1 MDAVVT
7 ARLEVIMKII
17 AVANQKGG
25 VGKTATVASLAAAL
39 VAERQRVLVVDGD
52 PQGNLSLALGVPA
65 SPDDYTTY
73 DLLLDPQA
81 ALADCAV
88 PVPWGTAAVVPTDVR
103 LAAAEVELASSSDRL
118 LRLRTKLH
126 RKLPFDYVLIDT
138 PPSLGFLTLNALA
151 AADAVVIPVQCSYLA
166 MQGLRQ
172 LLETIEAV
180 KAHGNPNLRTLGVL
194 LTMYDPR
201 TLHTQQVE
209 ERLLAHFGTLVFET
223 RIRRSVVFD
232 YATVAGEPVVI
243 HRPDSPG
250 AQAYIQVAR
259 EVMARAQNA

>member
-180 KAHGNPNLRTLGVL
+180 KAHGNPNLRTLG
-194 LTMYDPR
+194 

-209 ERLLAHFGTLVFET
+209 ERLLAHFGALVFET

>member
-1 MDAVVT
+1 
-7 ARLEVIMKII
+7 MKTI

-39 VAERQRVLVVDGD
+39 VAEGQRVLAVDDD
-52 PQGNLSLALGVPA
+52 PQGNLSLAMGVPPT
-65 SPDDYTTY
+65 PDARTTY

-81 ALADCAV
+81 TLADCAV
-88 PVPWGTAAVVPTDVR
+88 AVSWGRAAVVPTDVR
-103 LAAAEVELASSSDRL
+103 LAAAEVELASASDRL

-126 RKLPFDYVLIDT
+126 PKLPFDYVLIDT

-151 AADAVVIPVQCSYLA
+151 AADAVLIPVQCSYLA
-166 MQGLRQ
+166 MHGLRQ
-172 LLETIEAV
+172 LMETVEAV
-180 KAHGNPNLRTLGVL
+180 RAHGNPDLRILGVL

-201 TLHTQQVE
+201 TLHTRQVE
-209 ERLLAHFGTLVFET
+209 ERLLAHFGAQVFET

-250 AQAYIQVAR
+250 AEAYMQLAR
-259 EVMARAQNA
+259 EVIARA